1 MAVQIGRGLGAEVI
15 AKEALSLAARRK
27 VRCLVSNR
35 ELDRRTPL
43 LRSCGWRRYRGG
55 WCRVATEQ
63 MPKIKQGRVEENQR
77 RIEAAALAL
86 FTKQGFHGTN
96 IRQIA
101 EKAEVSTGAIYTYY
115 ATKEALF
122 VSLVRNYET
131 RMKPLR
137 DQMFTSIKDPFS
149 KQDIRKL
156 ATEIRS
162 IVYDNADYWL
172 LMYIDVIEFKNQH
185 FAQSFQGV
193 VEKMQHR
200 LGPLFSAA
208 KRQKGWCGKDPA
220 FVFASIYMY
229 VFQYFLIEKLFQ
241 GNQHL
246 GVSDDEAVDGFVDLF
261 SHGIWNHSKGRRR
274 PPGPAKTIHH
284 LGSISGQK
292 RKLRAFA
299 FNGGSQ

>member
-1 MAVQIGRGLGAEVI
+1 
-15 AKEALSLAARRK
+15 
-27 VRCLVSNR
+27 
-35 ELDRRTPL
+35 
-43 LRSCGWRRYRGG
+43 
-55 WCRVATEQ
+55 
-63 MPKIKQGRVEENQR
+63 MPKIRQGRVAENQR

-101 EKAEVSTGAIYTYY
+101 ETAEVSTGAIYTYY

-122 VSLVRNYET
+122 VSLVRNYEA

-137 DQMFTSIKDPFS
+137 DQMFTNIQDPFS
-149 KQDIRKL
+149 KPDIRRL
-156 ATEIRS
+156 AAEIRS

-185 FAQSFQGV
+185 FAQSFQGG

-200 LGPLFSAA
+200 LGPLLSAA
-208 KRQKGWCGKDPA
+208 KRQKDWCGKDPA

-229 VFQYFLIEKLFQ
+229 LFEYFLIEKLFQ
-241 GNQHL
+241 GNHHL

-261 SHGIWNHSKGRRR
+261 SHGIWKHAKGGRRSPVR
-274 PPGPAKTIHH
+274 AKTIHH
-284 LGSISGQK
+284 LGSISGK
-292 RKLRAFA
+292 KGKLRASA
-299 FNGGSQ
+299 LNGGSR